1 MNALILAV
9 VLAASFPLPA
19 VDGKPLAVQ
28 KDQTTFR
35 LPMRF
40 ERVKKF
46 YAEQFAGNA
55 AVQMKEQRVDGR
67 RVLTLAVK
75 SKGESW
81 QRAVV
86 RDNETE
92 TVIVVT
98 PVMRFDEQQIS
109 GSATPLVQ
117 FVFGRSPE
125 IQKAVERIDHTES
138 MRAK

>member
-1 MNALILAV
+1 MNAIVLSV
-9 VLAASFPLPA
+9 MLAASFPLPA
-19 VDGKPLAVQ
+19 IDGKPLAVQ
-28 KDQTTFR
+28 REQTTFR
-35 LPMRF
+35 LPMGF

-46 YAEQFAGNA
+46 YAEQFAGNES
-55 AVQMKEQRVDGR
+55 VQLRESRVEGR

-109 GSATPLVQ
+109 GNATPLVQ

-125 IQKAVERIDHTES
+125 IQKAVESIDHTES